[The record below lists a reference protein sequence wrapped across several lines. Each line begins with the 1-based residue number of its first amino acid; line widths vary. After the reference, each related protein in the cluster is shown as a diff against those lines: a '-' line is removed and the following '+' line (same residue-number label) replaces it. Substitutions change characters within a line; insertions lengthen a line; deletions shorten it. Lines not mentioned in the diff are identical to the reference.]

1 MKPAAFEYF
10 APETLEEALALRAE
24 LAGSCVVLA
33 GGQSLLPMLNL
44 RLVSP
49 AALLDLRRIGEL
61 AEIRE
66 EPDGVCVG
74 ATVTQRSAERSA
86 LLACQASL
94 VAEALALVGHPAI
107 RNRGTVGGS
116 IAHADPAAELPA
128 VASAL
133 DAVLALRSERR
144 ARRMQATDFFRGP
157 FATALE
163 PDELLV
169 GVLLPHRSAG
179 SGFAFAEVSRRR
191 GDFALV
197 GVAAAL
203 QLRGGALARATI
215 VAAGVGGTPFR
226 VDADALGISGA
237 PATPEALEA
246 AAESAGKLVEPHSD
260 LHASA
265 GYRRHV
271 TRVLVRRTLAT
282 AVARAG
288 AETA

>member
-10 APETLEEALALRAE
+10 APETLDEALALRTE
-24 LAGSCVVLA
+24 RAGSCAVLA

-44 RLVSP
+44 RLASP
-49 AALLDLRRIGEL
+49 AAVVDLRRIGEL
-61 AEIRE
+61 AQICE

-74 ATVTQRSAERSA
+74 ATVTQRSAEHST
-86 LLACQASL
+86 LLARQAPL
-94 VAEALALVGHPAI
+94 VAEALALVAHPAI

-133 DAVLALRSERR
+133 DAVLALRSEGG
-144 ARRMQATDFFRGP
+144 ARRIAARDFFRGP
-157 FATALE
+157 FTTVLE

-169 GVLLPHRSAG
+169 GVVLPRRSPG

-197 GVAAAL
+197 GVAATVE
-203 QLRGGALARATI
+203 LRRGALARATV
-215 VAAGVGGTPFR
+215 VAAGVSGSPLR
-226 VDADALGISGA
+226 VEADALGIRGVR
-237 PATPEALEA
+237 ATPQALEA
-246 AAESAGKLVEPHSD
+246 AAESAARLVEPHSD
-260 LHASA
+260 IHASA
-265 GYRRHV
+265 EYRREV
-271 TRVLVRRTLAT
+271 SRVLVKRTLAT

-288 AETA
+288 AEAA